1 VRRPGTDRGAQR
13 VRSERSSS
21 RTAAR
26 GEARRVR
33 RGPPASARGLELGD
47 RTARENDDRAVSA
60 ALDTARAVAEWPVE
74 RRRRD
79 STRPRR
85 PRRGSL
91 PVARPRSATRP
102 PASSPGADAETLK
115 RGKNGEGP
123 EMQDAF
129 LRLAT
134 EVEAEPSNR
143 LPVRQ
148 PRAGRGLVAS
158 FGHRGSH
165 VLCLDRCWLSQRDH
179 RDRRRGAAESR
190 WGVRRSSRIDRVC
203 SRAPQ
208 AAFFGG
214 ITSAR
219 EQRSRAWARPDRSRS
234 AAGAHRRAAP
244 LTGVGS
250 ACCRNWRWKVEYHRG
265 AEPQPAARLGTRPS
279 RRCDEHADANRL

>member
-60 ALDTARAVAEWPVE
+60 ALDTARAVAELTVE
-74 RRRRD
+74 RRRVVI
-79 STRPRR
+79 PRVHADLDE
-85 PRRGSL
+85 GSL

-214 ITSAR
+214 IT
-219 EQRSRAWARPDRSRS
+219 
-234 AAGAHRRAAP
+234 
-244 LTGVGS
+244 
-250 ACCRNWRWKVEYHRG
+250 
-265 AEPQPAARLGTRPS
+265 
-279 RRCDEHADANRL
+279 